1 MSLRAKASGRG
12 WEAALFTYKIYN
24 LTMWNSSHSKPYFF
38 PPPKKPPIRS
48 SLLVFTV
55 CRETLRT
62 AHLSN
67 SMLWTGKI
75 IAQNQARTG
84 VVASEGQIDKGHP
97 HLSAACS
104 NHTPFFYSLNSKM
117 GKEQKM
123 GGVMERKGVSDAV
136 VHHSSLPYFLFC
148 SVPFQNQRMGGAER
162 E

>member
-1 MSLRAKASGRG
+1 
-12 WEAALFTYKIYN
+12 
-24 LTMWNSSHSKPYFF
+24 
-38 PPPKKPPIRS
+38 
-48 SLLVFTV
+48 
-55 CRETLRT
+55 
-62 AHLSN
+62 
-67 SMLWTGKI
+67 MLWTGKI